1 MHFALI
7 GITASR
13 NATIEIVSL
22 ISRCLSQETNLTDR
36 ERDLWFRREKIR
48 NCANFFEATSIPL
61 RRLPHQFK
69 CSFGVQYYSQMARC
83 FLTSHSCEEPNI
95 LSWVLIN
102 AKSYFFP
109 YLVGFKVAG
118 ISSENLESILACCL
132 RSKKYAFSPPIKID
146 E

>member
-48 NCANFFEATSIPL
+48 NCANFFEATSINFTTTLTTTPIQMQFWCPVL
-61 RRLPHQFK
+61 LSNGALLPNKPFMRRAQH
-69 CSFGVQYYSQMARC
+69 
-83 FLTSHSCEEPNI
+83 
-95 LSWVLIN
+95 LIMGFDQC
-102 AKSYFFP
+102 KELLFS

-118 ISSENLESILACCL
+118 ISSEKPWVNIGLLLE
-132 RSKKYAFSPPIKID
+132 